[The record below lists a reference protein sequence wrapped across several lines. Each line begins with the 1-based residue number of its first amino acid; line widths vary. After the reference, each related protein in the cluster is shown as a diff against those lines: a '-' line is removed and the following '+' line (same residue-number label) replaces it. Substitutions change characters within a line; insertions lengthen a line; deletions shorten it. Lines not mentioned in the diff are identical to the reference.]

1 MNRFL
6 NKYALSCALITLL
19 ASCQSAPRV
28 IADLEGNYPSRKS
41 DSVKIYEV
49 GKPVPAE
56 ARAIGKVSVLVWQH
70 AGFGRKENGRKWR

>member
-56 ARAIGKVSVLVWQH
+56 SKSYW
-70 AGFGRKENGRKWR
+70 KSKSN

>member
-49 GKPVPAE
+49 GKPEFNGV
-56 ARAIGKVSVLVWQH
+56 GSTDHFSV
-70 AGFGRKENGRKWR
+70 